1 MRRSSC
7 LRPRIRAGSDSRGHR
22 GGGAVVGGHLLGDF
36 ANQVGAVAGPGV
48 VRRDDHRSLLET
60 GGLQLL
66 KGGGVRSTVSNGT
79 PSLVSW
85 RLVAS
90 HCGQCGLVNTVTVM
104 ATPLDVVLMNSE
116 AKAILQRCDLKSR
129 HYM

>member
-1 MRRSSC
+1 MPPP
-7 LRPRIRAGSDSRGHR
+7 L
-22 GGGAVVGGHLLGDF
+22 HLYIGDWK
-36 ANQVGAVAGPGV
+36 
-48 VRRDDHRSLLET
+48 DDIQD
-60 GGLQLL
+60 G
-66 KGGGVRSTVSNGT
+66 KGIYKFHNGDIYEGDY
-79 PSLVSW
+79 VQG
-85 RLVAS
+85 S

>member
-1 MRRSSC
+1 MMTTGACWKPAACSC
-7 LRPRIRAGSDSRGHR
+7 SRVEG
-22 GGGAVVGGHLLGDF
+22 F
-36 ANQVGAVAGPGV
+36 C
-48 VRRDDHRSLLET
+48 
-60 GGLQLL
+60 
-66 KGGGVRSTVSNGT
+66 VRSTVSNGT